1 MTCGKVWI
9 TAERVKVDGKENT
22 MKRIGVLTS
31 GGDGPGLNP
40 CIRAV
45 TRMALGY
52 GLEVMG
58 IERGYAGLM
67 DGEMIPLDARSVG
80 GIIGKGGTFL
90 GTARTPEFETTKG
103 QREALRCLNRH
114 DIDGLVV
121 IGGNGSLSGACALH
135 HLGFPVIGVP
145 ATIDNDVVGTDI
157 SIGVDTALNTILD
170 AIDKIK
176 DTASS
181 HQRAFFIETMGRDS
195 GYLALMAGIAGGAEM
210 VLIPEFETTLEEV
223 AQSLEDA
230 YVRGKAHCI
239 IVAAEGHKPGIQAV
253 AAYVKERR
261 EELGFGVRVTV
272 LGHIQ
277 RGGAPM
283 AFDRL
288 LATRLGAAAVRGL
301 CEGHYGQIVGLIGN
315 EVVST
320 PLEDVLT
327 RNKELDLS
335 LFELGRIMEK

>member
-1 MTCGKVWI
+1 
-9 TAERVKVDGKENT
+9 

-40 CIRAV
+40 CIRAA

-52 GLEVMG
+52 DCEVMG

-90 GTARTPEFETTKG
+90 GTARAPEFKTPQG
-103 QREALRCLNRH
+103 QREALRNLNRH
-114 DIDGLVV
+114 GIEGLVV
-121 IGGNGSLSGACALH
+121 IGGNGSLAGAHALH
-135 HLGFPVIGVP
+135 QLDFPVVGVP

-157 SIGVDTALNTILD
+157 AIGVDTALNTILD

-181 HQRAFFIETMGRDS
+181 HQRAFLIETMGRDS
-195 GYLALMAGIAGGAEM
+195 GYLALMSGIAGGAEM
-210 VLIPEFETTLEEV
+210 ALIPEVETALEEV
-223 AQSLEDA
+223 GQGLLDA

-239 IVAAEGHKPGIQAV
+239 VVVAEGYKPGSQAV
-253 AAYVKERR
+253 ADYLCARQ
-261 EELGFGVRVTV
+261 EELGFEVRVTV

-283 AFDRL
+283 AFDRI
-288 LATRLGAAAVRGL
+288 LATRLGAAAVRELHQGNA
-301 CEGHYGQIVGLIGN
+301 GHVVGLIGN
-315 EVVST
+315 KIILT
-320 PLEDVLT
+320 PLEDVST
-327 RNKELDLS
+327 RHQEIDLS
-335 LFELGRIMEK
+335 LCKLSKIMEK

>member
-1 MTCGKVWI
+1 MN
-9 TAERVKVDGKENT
+9 AERTKGEGKEIV

-67 DGEMIPLDARSVG
+67 DGETIPLDARSVG
-80 GIIGKGGTFL
+80 GIISRGGTFL
-90 GTARTPEFETTKG
+90 GTTRAPEFETPNG
-103 QREALRCLNRH
+103 QREALRNLNRH
-114 DIDGLVV
+114 GIEGLVV
-121 IGGNGSLSGACALH
+121 IGGNGSLIGACALH
-135 HLGFPVIGVP
+135 RLGFPVVGVP

-157 SIGVDTALNTILD
+157 AIGVDTALNTILD

-181 HQRAFFIETMGRDS
+181 HQRAFLIETMGRDS

-210 VLIPEFETTLEEV
+210 VLIPEVEIALEEV
-223 AQSLEDA
+223 GQGLLDA

-239 IVAAEGHKPGIQAV
+239 VVAAEGHRPDTQTV
-253 AAYVKERR
+253 AAYLQERR

-288 LATRLGAAAVRGL
+288 LATRLGAAAVRELQG
-301 CEGHYGQIVGLIGN
+301 GNHGQIVGLIGN
-315 EVVST
+315 EVVRT

-327 RNKELDLS
+327 HRKELDLS
-335 LFELGRIMEK
+335 LCELSKIMEK